1 MYIKFKWAWFENG
14 KEYDTYMEIVNGHA
28 ERQIMIVDNRY
39 IASNR
44 EERYV
49 GFFLAEGSI
58 DISEMDEI
66 VSKDEFEEVCAKV
79 KDYDEKNM

>member
-1 MYIKFKWAWFENG
+1 
-14 KEYDTYMEIVNGHA
+14 MEIVNGHA
-28 ERQIMIVDNRY
+28 ERQIMIGDNRY
-39 IASNR
+39 IESNR
-44 EERYV
+44 EERDM